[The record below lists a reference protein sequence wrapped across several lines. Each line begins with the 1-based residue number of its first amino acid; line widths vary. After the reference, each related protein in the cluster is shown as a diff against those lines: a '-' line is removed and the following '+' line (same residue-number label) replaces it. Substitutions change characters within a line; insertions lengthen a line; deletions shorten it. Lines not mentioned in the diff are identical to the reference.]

1 MELEIPRVKRP
12 FESIVLIG
20 MMGAGKSSV
29 GRSLHRRT
37 GMAFVETDEI
47 VASNLGMS
55 IPQIFFTQGEKK
67 FRKTETEALQTIC
80 GAKRAVIAT
89 GGGIVLRKENVE
101 ILKRLGLIVWL
112 DGDEE
117 ALFARAARTTDR
129 PLLQTKNPREAF
141 SQIFH
146 ARKPLYAQI
155 ADIRLD
161 TSQLTAEE
169 VAMAILSKLRSMNL
183 KTGSPVPATGL

>member
-1 MELEIPRVKRP
+1 
-12 FESIVLIG
+12 
-20 MMGAGKSSV
+20 MMGAGKSSI

-37 GMAFVETDEI
+37 GMAFLETDQI
-47 VASNLGMS
+47 VASNFGMS
-55 IPQIFFTQGEKK
+55 IPQIFFTHGEKK
-67 FRKTETEALQTIC
+67 FRKAETEALQTISST
-80 GAKRAVIAT
+80 KRAVVVT
-89 GGGIVLRKENVE
+89 GGGIVLRKENIE
-101 ILKRLGLIVWL
+101 ILKRLGLIMWL

-117 ALFARAARTTDR
+117 ALFARVSRTTDR
-129 PLLQTKNPREAF
+129 PLLQTKDPREAF

-169 VAMAILSKLRSMNL
+169 VATAILSKLRRLNR
-183 KTGSPVPATGL
+183 KPGSSIPATAL

>member
-1 MELEIPRVKRP
+1 MELEIPTVKRP
-12 FESIVLIG
+12 FASIVLIG

-37 GMAFVETDEI
+37 GMAFLETDEI

-80 GAKRAVIAT
+80 GTKRAVIVT

-141 SQIFH
+141 SEIFY
-146 ARKPLYAQI
+146 ARRPLYAQI

-161 TSQLTAEE
+161 TSQLTVEE
-169 VAMAILSKLRSMNL
+169 VATAILSKLRSMNL
-183 KTGSPVPATGL
+183 KSGLPVPAIGL

>member
-1 MELEIPRVKRP
+1 LELEIPRVKRP

-37 GMAFVETDEI
+37 GMAFLETDEI

-55 IPQIFFTQGEKK
+55 IPQIFSTHGEKR
-67 FRKTETEALQTIC
+67 FRQAETEALQTISKT
-80 GAKRAVIAT
+80 KRAVIVT

-129 PLLQTKNPREAF
+129 PLLHTKNPRKPF
-141 SQIFH
+141 SEIFH

-183 KTGSPVPATGL
+183 KSGSPVPATGL

>member
-1 MELEIPRVKRP
+1 MKRP

-37 GMAFVETDEI
+37 DMAFLETDEI
-47 VASNLGMS
+47 VASNFGMS
-55 IPQIFFTQGEKK
+55 IPLIFSTHGEKK
-67 FRKTETEALQTIC
+67 FRKAETEALQTISRT
-80 GAKRAVIAT
+80 KRTVIIT

-101 ILKRLGLIVWL
+101 ILKRLGVIVWF

-129 PLLQTKNPREAF
+129 PLLQTQNPRDAF
-141 SQIFH
+141 SKIFC

-155 ADIRLD
+155 ANIRLD
-161 TSQLTAEE
+161 TSQLTVEE
-169 VAMAILSKLRSMNL
+169 VATAILSKVRSMKL
-183 KTGSPVPATGL
+183 KSGLPVPAMGL

>member
-1 MELEIPRVKRP
+1 MLD
-12 FESIVLIG
+12 
-20 MMGAGKSSV
+20 
-29 GRSLHRRT
+29 
-37 GMAFVETDEI
+37 TDEI

-67 FRKTETEALQTIC
+67 FRRAETEALQTIC
-80 GAKRAVIAT
+80 GTKRAVIVT

-101 ILKRLGLIVWL
+101 ILKRLGLIVSL

-117 ALFARAARTTDR
+117 VLFARAARTTDR
-129 PLLQTKNPREAF
+129 PLLQAKNPRAVF
-141 SQIFH
+141 SEIFH
-146 ARKPLYAQI
+146 TRTSVYART

-169 VAMAILSKLRSMNL
+169 VATAILSKLGRLSR
-183 KTGSPVPATGL
+183 KPG

>member
-1 MELEIPRVKRP
+1 VNQVRR
-12 FESIVLIG
+12 SIVLIG

-37 GMAFVETDEI
+37 GMAFLETDEI
-47 VASNLGMS
+47 VASNFRMS
-55 IPQIFFTQGEKK
+55 IPQIFSTHGEKK
-67 FRKTETEALQTIC
+67 FRRAETEALQTISRT
-80 GAKRAVIAT
+80 KRAVIVT
-89 GGGIVLRKENVE
+89 GGGIVLRQENVE
-101 ILKRLGLIVWL
+101 ILKRVGLIVWL

-117 ALFARAARTTDR
+117 ALFARASRRTDR

-146 ARKPLYAQI
+146 ARKHQYAQI

-161 TSQLTAEE
+161 TSQLTTEE
-169 VAMAILSKLRSMNL
+169 VVMAILSKLRRLNQ
-183 KTGSPVPATGL
+183 KPGSSTPATTS